1 MAGTHA
7 GRVNRP
13 SPWPWLV
20 PVAALVAGTLF
31 ASSVRASQGEDLRT
45 DQAQLPDLIRAQNRT
60 NETRA
65 SDLTD
70 LQDQVDEATAALA
83 PGDLQTQKLERQAN
97 EIATAAGRTEVRGPA
112 LRVTLDDAKLAG
124 GEVPAGAD
132 PDDYVIH
139 QQDVQSV
146 VNALWQG
153 GAEAMMLQD
162 QRVISTSAVRCVGNT
177 LILQGRVYS
186 PPYVI
191 TAIGDRDDHALLA
204 RQRPGRRQPAR
215 LVDRGRAR
223 LRREERRAADLPGLQ
238 PARSSRSTPKSP
250 PREVRRVVGWSGEL
264 LVTLGVLLLLFA
276 AWQLWWTDV
285 VADRAQAPDRADPRG
300 RLRPTA
306 PPAARWATTASRRRS
321 ADGAFAVVRIP
332 RFGSDY
338 VRPVIEGTGRPV
350 LALGVGHYVGTAG
363 PGRSATSPSPG
374 TAPPTGARSTT
385 STSSSTVTAWSSR
398 PRTTSYVYE
407 VDLARD
413 RARPADVEV
422 IAPVPGHP
430 GGTPTEALITLTSC
444 HPKYSATQRF
454 VVSRARCSRSRGP
467 RACPPPTSSPPEEAA
482 DPCTPR
488 CGATCPARLVK
499 GAVPRAG
506 AGRRRRLLH
515 LGVPGGEPAP
525 AVHGLTVGP

>member
-65 SDLTD
+65 SGPTD
-70 LQDQVDEATAALA
+70 LQGQVDEATAALA

-162 QRVISTSAVRCVGNT
+162 QRVVSTSAVRCVGNT

-191 TAIGDRDDHALLA
+191 TAIGDRDAMRASLDTDPAVANLRDWSIAVGLGYDVKNVG
-204 RQRPGRRQPAR
+204 RQTFPAY
-215 LVDRGRAR
+215 
-223 LRREERRAADLPGLQ
+223 
-238 PARSSRSTPKSP
+238 
-250 PREVRRVVGWSGEL
+250 SGSIVPEH
-264 LVTLGVLLLLFA
+264 
-276 AWQLWWTDV
+276 
-285 VADRAQAPDRADPRG
+285 
-300 RLRPTA
+300 
-306 PPAARWATTASRRRS
+306 
-321 ADGAFAVVRIP
+321 AVV
-332 RFGSDY
+332 
-338 VRPVIEGTGRPV
+338 
-350 LALGVGHYVGTAG
+350 
-363 PGRSATSPSPG
+363 
-374 TAPPTGARSTT
+374 
-385 STSSSTVTAWSSR
+385 
-398 PRTTSYVYE
+398 
-407 VDLARD
+407 
-413 RARPADVEV
+413 PA
-422 IAPVPGHP
+422 
-430 GGTPTEALITLTSC
+430 S
-444 HPKYSATQRF
+444 
-454 VVSRARCSRSRGP
+454 
-467 RACPPPTSSPPEEAA
+467 
-482 DPCTPR
+482 
-488 CGATCPARLVK
+488 
-499 GAVPRAG
+499 
-506 AGRRRRLLH
+506 
-515 LGVPGGEPAP
+515 
-525 AVHGLTVGP
+525 